1 MELTFPVFDKREQT
15 GNTEGKI
22 TDMWKNITELDK
34 AYISGFLD
42 GDGSIIVQIVK
53 DDTRKFKFYIRVSVV
68 FFQKSVYHWF
78 MLWLK
83 DIFSPH
89 GYITKRPCGMSEFVI
104 VAQAPVET
112 ILTELYPYL
121 KIKKPLCRLVLN
133 IIQDIKTIK
142 TEADFLKV
150 CIKVDETAK
159 YTYSKPRKINSTYV
173 RQYLNLPVETFGE
186 TSKD

>member
-1 MELTFPVFDKREQT
+1 
-15 GNTEGKI
+15 
-22 TDMWKNITELDK
+22 MWKNITEIDK

-53 DDTRKFKFYIRVSVV
+53 DDTRKFKFYIRISVV

-78 MLWLK
+78 ILWLK

-104 VAQAPVET
+104 VAQTPVET
-112 ILTELYPYL
+112 ILKELYPYL
-121 KIKKPLCRLVLN
+121 KIKKPLCRLVLS
-133 IIQDIKTIK
+133 IIQDLKAVK

-159 YTYSKPRKINSTYV
+159 YTYSKPRKIDSTYV

-186 TSKD
+186 APKD